1 MFIVDLNAT
10 IKRDFANLAA
20 DLKKI
25 LLEIGV
31 TVDGLCKKIMNSNLR
46 NPDLLKMEC

>member
-1 MFIVDLNAT
+1 MTVEGQTQHLIIVDLNAT

-20 DLKKI
+20 DYKKN

-31 TVDGLCKKIMNSNLR
+31 MVDGHCKKL
-46 NPDLLKMEC
+46 

>member
-20 DLKKI
+20 YYQII

-31 TVDGLCKKIMNSNLR
+31 MVDGHCNTV
-46 NPDLLKMEC
+46 

>member
-1 MFIVDLNAT
+1 MLIIDLNAT

-20 DLKKI
+20 DCQKI

-31 TVDGLCKKIMNSNLR
+31 MVDGLCKNL
-46 NPDLLKMEC
+46 